1 MLIMYNDIATMSD
14 IEGVDRHHLHNA
26 LGWEEPVPELH
37 LELCL
42 IKGRNNL
49 EWGKYIE
56 SKNDHKKIVFSK
68 DNILLF
74 LHPRYLQ
81 D

>member
-26 LGWEEPVPELH
+26 LGREEPVPELH

-42 IKGRNNL
+42 IKRRNNL
-49 EWGKYIE
+49 EHRK
-56 SKNDHKKIVFSK
+56 
-68 DNILLF
+68 
-74 LHPRYLQ
+74 
-81 D
+81 